1 MLSLNADSRKD
12 EDILAKYCSL
22 ITTDKNSMEYRV
34 NALKKRCKYLDH
46 DSYFTHAILA
56 NDESLT
62 DEQRAEHKALF
73 EDRVNAEREEAEK
86 LNSEVIASNP
96 NNYEIIESNDDNESA
111 DPSSERKADA
121 GRGEREVRFGATYE
135 A

>member
-1 MLSLNADSRKD
+1 MLSLNSASRKD

-34 NALKKRCKYLDH
+34 NALKKRCKYLDA

-56 NDESLT
+56 NDESLS

-111 DPSSERKADA
+111 DPSSELHRS
-121 GRGEREVRFGATYE
+121 
-135 A
+135 